1 MTHSSDSPRSAADC
15 ARDDALDQITATL
28 GRLRTMMGRRFISRL
43 ALSRLNEGHGLELS
57 HFDVI
62 KIVGTAR
69 PDQDMSV
76 GVIAE
81 QLRIDPSRAS
91 RVVADLVRGGSLRRE
106 ASQEDARRTIV
117 KLTDAGWAL
126 AHHFKAVHREVVGR
140 TLDDWSVEDMQQFE
154 QLFNRF
160 IHGLESGLP
169 DFFKDAPGKLP
180 GNSSEPD
187 E

>member
-1 MTHSSDSPRSAADC
+1 MTQLNDSSPHGTADC
-15 ARDDALDQITATL
+15 ERDDALDQITTAL

-43 ALSRLNEGHGLELS
+43 ALSRLSEGHGLELS

-62 KIVGTAR
+62 KIIGTAR
-69 PDQDMSV
+69 PDQDMTV
-76 GVIAE
+76 GAIAE

-117 KLTDAGWAL
+117 KLTDAGWSL
-126 AHHFKAVHREVVGR
+126 SQHFKAVHREVVGR
-140 TLDDWSVEDMQQFE
+140 TLEDWSVEEMRQFE
-154 QLFNRF
+154 GLFNRF

-169 DFFKDAPGKLP
+169 DFFKDAPANLP
-180 GNSSEPD
+180 ERD